1 MIKRSE
7 MQKVASMYT
16 NPRIGV
22 LGSHSALEIMD
33 GAKDEEFETIVF
45 CQKGREIP
53 YQRFNRIADQIKIV
67 NKFKE
72 MASSANQKLLRDTDT
87 LIVPHRSLTAY
98 LGYDILENRLKVPIF
113 GNRKLFQAEER
124 ENKKN
129 QYYLLKK
136 SGIKYPKIFKN
147 PKTINRPAIVK
158 VMEKNRNLEREFFTV
173 TSYADYK
180 TKSEEKIK
188 KGLIAKKDL
197 EKASIEELAI
207 GTYLNFNYFHTPI
220 SDQVDFIG
228 IERRLQTNIHDYNA
242 LPAKQQLEMDIE
254 LQNIEVGHTPASI
267 RESLLEKVFKMGDKF
282 VRAVKNEYAPGI
294 IGPFSLQSVITKD
307 LEMIVYDVS
316 LRVPGNPIVATTSPY
331 TKYQYGTTFG
341 VGRRIAMEIK
351 RALDTNYRLILS
363 VLEKIISIEMLY
375 ELLSSILSN
384 IHIDILPVEDIGI
397 IAFNS

>member
-7 MQKVASMYT
+7 MQKIVSEYT
-16 NPRIGV
+16 NLRIGV

-33 GAKDEEFETIVF
+33 GAKDEDIGTIVF
-45 CQKGREIP
+45 CQKGREVP
-53 YQRFNRIADQIKIV
+53 YQRFNRIADSIKIV
-67 NKFKE
+67 DKFKD
-72 MASSANQKLLRDTDT
+72 MASSANQKLLRETNT
-87 LIVPHRSLTAY
+87 LLVPHRSLTAY
-98 LGYDILENRLKVPIF
+98 LGYDILENKLKVPIF

-124 ENKKN
+124 DHKRN

-136 SGIKYPKIFKN
+136 AGIKYPKIFES
-147 PKTINRPAIVK
+147 PKSINKPAIVK
-158 VMEKNRNLEREFFTV
+158 VMEKNRGLERAFFTV
-173 TSYADYK
+173 TSYADSK
-180 TKSEEKIK
+180 AKSEEKIK
-188 KGLIAKKDL
+188 KGIIAKKDL
-197 EKASIEELAI
+197 EKATIEELAI
-207 GTYLNFNYFHTPI
+207 GTYLNFNYFYTPI

-242 LPAKQQLEMDIE
+242 LPAKQQLEMDIP

-282 VRAVKNEYAPGI
+282 VRATKKEYSPGI

-341 VGRRIAMEIK
+341 IGRRIAMEIR
-351 RALDTNYRLILS
+351 RAVEEDRLS
-363 VLEKIISIEMLY
+363 
-375 ELLSSILSN
+375 
-384 IHIDILPVEDIGI
+384 DIVT
-397 IAFNS
+397 